1 MPVGL
6 GRLFLTLSGQ
16 DFRMDMRRT
25 DPVLGHF
32 KSTLQI
38 AAVKIVERR
47 VGERW

>member
-1 MPVGL
+1 MWFSVNSE
-6 GRLFLTLSGQ
+6 LS
-16 DFRMDMRRT
+16 DFSGKDMRRT